1 MFMIYV
7 AIIITILGIIF
18 LSMSKTKP
26 KSRQSFLSLGVVCLI
41 IGIVS
46 LIGLLINKIVTGA

>member
-1 MFMIYV
+1 MMYV

>member
-1 MFMIYV
+1 MIYV

-26 KSRQSFLSLGVVCLI
+26 KSRQSFLSLGVVFLI